1 MCYNSPSIPE
11 YRPTK
16 QQLADQRAAAIEQRD
31 AQLSMME
38 NSDKS
43 RSRMKKQS
51 LEDAVLK
58 NAINKRRGKVSS
70 ESGSS
75 SAPGIQ
81 IPTNRTGT

>member
-16 QQLADQRAAAIEQRD
+16 KQLDDQRAAAIEQRD

-58 NAINKRRGKVSS
+58 NAINKRRGKMSS

>member
-1 MCYNSPSIPE
+1 MKTPSMPE

-16 QQLADQRAAAIEQRD
+16 QQLDDQRAAAIEQRD

-43 RSRMKKQS
+43 NSRMRKQS
-51 LEDAVLK
+51 LEDAIMK
-58 NAINKRRGKVSS
+58 NAINKRRGKMASADS
-70 ESGSS
+70 ASA
-75 SAPGIQ
+75 APGIQ

>member
-1 MCYNSPSIPE
+1 MKTPSMPE

-16 QQLADQRAAAIEQRD
+16 QQLDDQRAAAIEQRD

-43 RSRMKKQS
+43 KSRMKKQA

-58 NAINKRRGKVSS
+58 NAINKRRGKMSS
-70 ESGSS
+70 EGGSS
-75 SAPGIQ
+75 SSPGIQ
-81 IPTNRTGT
+81 IPTSRTGT